1 MALSFHSSSIFLT
14 TTQSQTSSNPN
25 FLSFH
30 HQHAP
35 TTTFHYFPASKPTT
49 HKLSAPTD
57 TEKWRAKVSFF
68 PAFLNKRKDAKTL
81 KEELLEAIAPLDR
94 GADATAED
102 QQTVDQVFF
111 VMLYFSLKIQ
121 SL

>member
-1 MALSFHSSSIFLT
+1 MALSFHSHSIFLT

-57 TEKWRAKVSFF
+57 AKKWRAKVSFF
-68 PAFLNKRKDAKTL
+68 PAFLNKRKDTKTL

-102 QQTVDQVFF
+102 QQVVDQVCF
-111 VMLYFSLKIQ
+111 VML
-121 SL
+121 